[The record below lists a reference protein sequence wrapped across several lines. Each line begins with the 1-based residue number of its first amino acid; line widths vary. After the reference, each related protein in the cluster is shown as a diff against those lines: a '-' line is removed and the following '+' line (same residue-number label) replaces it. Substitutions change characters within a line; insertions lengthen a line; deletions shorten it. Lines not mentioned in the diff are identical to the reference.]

1 MNSVLQMD
9 FAQTLDPEV
18 LDWYRLTPE
27 ERWKESERLFQHY
40 LEMGGSLDPE
50 PDSQS
55 PFSDVLL
62 TSQSPSDG
70 GTGLRAVRRSGV

>member
-1 MNSVLQMD
+1 MD

-18 LDWYRLTPE
+18 LDWYRMTPL
-27 ERWKESERLFQHY
+27 ERWKESERLLHHY

-55 PFSDVLL
+55 PFNDALFP
-62 TSQSPSDG
+62 SQSTSHG
-70 GTGLRAVRRSGV
+70 GAGLRALRRSGI